1 MAGDM
6 RWIGSWAASPVV
18 TEGLAFNN
26 QTLRMIARAS
36 IGGKS
41 LRVRLSNAY
50 GLRKLV
56 LGGARIALR
65 DRDEKIVP
73 GSDRKLTFGGAD
85 GVAIP
90 AGALAVSDVAALD
103 VPPLADLAVSLHVPG
118 ELPESFQITGHGN
131 AHQTNYVSPR
141 GDHTAAAALPVEK
154 TTDNWYLLTGID
166 VLAPRAAAASSRS
179 AIR

>member
-18 TEGLAFNN
+18 TEGLAFGN

-65 DRDEKIVP
+65 DKDERIVP
-73 GSDRKLTFGGAD
+73 GSDRKLTFSGAD
-85 GVAIP
+85 GVAIA
-90 AGALAVSDVAALD
+90 AGALAVSDEVALD
-103 VPPLADLAVSLHVPG
+103 LPPLADLAVSIYVPG
-118 ELPESFQITGHGN
+118 ALPESFQITGHGN

-141 GDHTAAAALPVEK
+141 AITRRRRRCRSRRRRII
-154 TTDNWYLLTGID
+154 GISSP
-166 VLAPRAAAASSRS
+166 ASTCWRRARPAASSRS
-179 AIR
+179 AIH